1 MEVLTTHHV
10 AIYTRE
16 QRRMEEFYTR
26 TLGFAVTKRWDDAN
40 IIFID
45 IGSTTIE
52 LIGRPEIEGEPPA
65 LGTGAGLN
73 HLALHVVNVDA
84 AVQELAAKGV
94 QVLKEPADFKD
105 IRAAFF
111 LDPDGNALELVQ
123 EM

>member
-1 MEVLTTHHV
+1 MEVLATHHV
-10 AIYTRE
+10 AIFTRE
-16 QRRMEEFYTR
+16 QQRMEEFYTS

-65 LGTGAGLN
+65 LGLGAGLN
-73 HLALHVVNVDA
+73 HLALHVANVDST
-84 AVQELAAKGV
+84 VKELEAKGV
-94 QVLKEPADFKD
+94 TILRQPADFQD

-111 LDPDGNALELVQ
+111 ADPDGNSLELVQ
-123 EM
+123 EK

>member
-1 MEVLTTHHV
+1 MEVLATHHV

-16 QRRMEEFYTR
+16 QQRMEEFYTK

-65 LGTGAGLN
+65 LGIGAGLN
-73 HLALHVVNVDA
+73 HLALKVANVDA
-84 AVQELAAKGV
+84 TVQELQAQDV
-94 QVLKEPADFKD
+94 PILKQPADFQD
-105 IRAAFF
+105 VRIAFF
-111 LDPDGNALELVQ
+111 SDPDGNLLELVQ
-123 EM
+123 EK

>member
-1 MEVLTTHHV
+1 MEVLATHHV
-10 AIYTRE
+10 AIYTHE
-16 QRRMEEFYTR
+16 QQRMEEFYTR